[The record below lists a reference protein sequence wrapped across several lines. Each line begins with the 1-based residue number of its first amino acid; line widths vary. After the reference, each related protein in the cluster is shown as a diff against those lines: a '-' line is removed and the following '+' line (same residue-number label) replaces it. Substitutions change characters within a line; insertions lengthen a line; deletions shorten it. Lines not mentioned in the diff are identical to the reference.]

1 LDKPA
6 LILVVDDDEGNR
18 ESLRRRLDR
27 RGYTTAVAID
37 GNDALDQISKRAF
50 DLVILDVMMP
60 GINGLEVLDR
70 VRKTLSPM
78 QLPIIMATARDQ
90 SEDVVAALDRGAN
103 DYVTKPLDFAVVSAR
118 VRSQLLVKQSI
129 DQILALETDLQ
140 SRNEQLNIA
149 NDKLVKAA
157 ERTARELHAAARV
170 QQAFLPH
177 ANPQVPGAAFAW
189 IFEPCTELAGDSL
202 NVVQLDEQRI
212 GLYVLDVS
220 GHGVAAS
227 LLAVTVTR
235 MLSPSTSGD
244 SFVLQTRDNK
254 ARQVVPPCEVATRL
268 AKNFSIE
275 STEQFITLFYAVY
288 DTKTRELS
296 YISAGHP
303 GAIRVS
309 AGSTPVIL
317 DGSGLPIG
325 IGEKYEQQS
334 VTLQSGDR
342 LYLYSDGVTEAMD
355 AERSLFGT
363 DRLIKCLADSSG
375 ESLTHS
381 IARVQAELVAWQA
394 GSPSR
399 DDISILA
406 MECV

>member
-1 LDKPA
+1 
-6 LILVVDDDEGNR
+6 
-18 ESLRRRLDR
+18 
-27 RGYTTAVAID
+27 
-37 GNDALDQISKRAF
+37 
-50 DLVILDVMMP
+50 
-60 GINGLEVLDR
+60 
-70 VRKTLSPM
+70 
-78 QLPIIMATARDQ
+78 
-90 SEDVVAALDRGAN
+90 
-103 DYVTKPLDFAVVSAR
+103 
-118 VRSQLLVKQSI
+118 
-129 DQILALETDLQ
+129 
-140 SRNEQLNIA
+140 
-149 NDKLVKAA
+149 
-157 ERTARELHAAARV
+157 
-170 QQAFLPH
+170 
-177 ANPQVPGAAFAW
+177 
-189 IFEPCTELAGDSL
+189 
-202 NVVQLDEQRI
+202 
-212 GLYVLDVS
+212 VLDVS